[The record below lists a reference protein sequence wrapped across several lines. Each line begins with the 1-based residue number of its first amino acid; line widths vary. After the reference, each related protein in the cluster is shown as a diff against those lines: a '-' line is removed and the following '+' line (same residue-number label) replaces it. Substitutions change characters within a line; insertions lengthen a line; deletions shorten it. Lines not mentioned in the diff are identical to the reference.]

1 MQSILSQILQNED
14 FIAKIQE
21 VITNDLI
28 GMCGTG
34 VDEKEGLVEGNVQEF
49 EATSTPIFDNPNGE
63 ALKWTIDVKFNG
75 SAIIQYIDSE
85 GDDGES
91 EVSDLYHSSVN
102 ITFPDDTL
110 ISENIKDIVSNIELE
125 ILKVYSAPID
135 AKDPMDELKND
146 AIELYV
152 ELESLSHDELVKKY
166 IQQQKITNGKLK
178 VLEAENVKLKSLIK

>member
-34 VDEKEGLVEGNVQEF
+34 VDEEEGLVEGNVQEF
-49 EATSTPIFDNPNGE
+49 EATSNPIFDNPNGE

-75 SAIIQYIDSE
+75 DAIIQYLNSE

-91 EVSDLYHSSVN
+91 EVSGLYRSSVN

-110 ISENIKDIVSNIELE
+110 TSENIKDIVSNIELE

-135 AKDPMDELKND
+135 AKDPIDELKND
-146 AIELYV
+146 AIEL
-152 ELESLSHDELVKKY
+152 EALSHDELVKKY

-178 VLEAENVKLKSLIK
+178 ALEAENAKLKSLIK